1 MNILH
6 KVTLETLKKN
16 RVRTVVTIIG
26 IMLSAAMICA
36 VTTFVSST
44 KNYLHDYLVYGNGS
58 WHGALHEAE
67 WTVCTDIRSDSRI
80 ENVAYGQLL
89 GYAKVDSKN
98 EFKPYLFVIA
108 GDKKA
113 FRETMPIHI
122 TSGTYPKNSGEILL
136 PDHLKTNGGVI
147 YHIGDTLTLELGDRV
162 LDDGRT
168 MGQYNPGYVST
179 PDGDK
184 PNDEELVIR
193 ETRTYQV
200 VGFYERP
207 VFEPYTAPGYTAIT
221 LTDGTL
227 GGAYKYDLYFRAKD
241 AAETGTIHAEYIRK
255 YGLGGTTNSDVLMAE
270 GAIYYDG
277 FSSAVYSLA
286 LIAMALILFGS
297 VSLIY
302 NAFSISVSERTKQ
315 FGLLSSIGATK
326 AQMKHMVLFEALA
339 VSAVG
344 IPLGIGV
351 GIGGIAVTLQL
362 MGHRFSSIFHYDAPM
377 RVSVSLLSVVVAC
390 VVALVTVLISAWL
403 PSRRAMKVSAVE
415 AIRQQQDIRASKK
428 PVKTSKLTYFFF
440 GLPGVIATK
449 HYKRNRKKYRST
461 VASLF
466 MSIVLFVSTSAFT
479 DALLQSVRMGS
490 AGGSFDLRI
499 AATDGALENSV
510 VASRN
515 ELTAQIAALKS
526 VDHAACAEG
535 FGIYMTV
542 ETKYLTPS
550 VVNTLNDLNTG
561 EPVGDKREAS
571 VRVKAVF
578 VNDEAFR
585 ALLRE
590 NKLDE
595 SKYMNP
601 EAPLAVAV
609 DVSVVFDRAAGKH
622 IQLNLLKTH
631 NATLNAEYAR
641 EIEGYYYHGIQK
653 GPDGTWMH
661 LYVGK
666 ENGEELFLTEE
677 EAVRHLTMEVGHT
690 IKEMPY
696 FVTNGEMLTV
706 IYPESHFDAVMQDTQ
721 DPDFGTPY
729 VYVLADNHAKAE
741 SEIQNLLIELDF
753 HVGVY
758 NAAAV
763 AEEERNIVVILR
775 VFVYGFTALLSLIAA
790 ANIFNTISTNVHLR
804 RREFAMLKSVGMT
817 AGGFRR
823 MMCFECLLYGS
834 RALLFGL
841 PVSGVISYLIWLS
854 ASDGFEYPF
863 TLPWE
868 AMGTSALC
876 VFTVVFVTMLYAMG
890 KIRQANPIDALKN
903 ENL

>member
-16 RVRTVVTIIG
+16 RVRTIVTIIG

-36 VTTFVSST
+36 VTTFVSSM
-44 KNYLHDYLVYGNGS
+44 KNYLYDYLIYGNGS
-58 WHGALHEAE
+58 WHGMLQEAGWE
-67 WTVCTDIRSDSRI
+67 AYNDLTDDSRI

-98 EFKPYLFVIA
+98 QFKPYLFVIG
-108 GDKKA
+108 GDKKS
-113 FRETMPIHI
+113 FRDTMPIHI
-122 TSGTYPKNSGEILL
+122 TSGTYPQNNGEILL
-136 PDHLKTNGGVI
+136 PEHLRTNGGVT
-147 YHIGDTLTLELGDRV
+147 YHIGDTLTLALGDRV
-162 LDDGRT
+162 LDSGWVL
-168 MGQYNPGYVST
+168 GQNNPGYVST

-184 PNDEELVIR
+184 PNDEKLVIR
-193 ETRTYQV
+193 ETRTYKV

-221 LTDGTL
+221 VSDGIL
-227 GGAYKYDLYFRAKD
+227 GGAYQYDIYFRAKD
-241 AAETGTIHAEYIRK
+241 AADTNAIYTEYIRK
-255 YGLGGTTNSDVLMAE
+255 YELGGTTNSDVLMAE

-326 AQMKHMVLFEALA
+326 KQMKHMVLFEALA
-339 VSAVG
+339 VSAAG

-362 MGHRFSSIFHYDAPM
+362 IGHRFSSFFNYDAPM
-377 RVSVSLLSVVVAC
+377 RVSVSLPSVVIAC

-415 AIRQQQDIRASKK
+415 AIRQQQDIRANKK

-479 DALLQSVRMGS
+479 DALLQSVHMGS
-490 AGGSFDLRI
+490 DGGSFDLRI

-510 VASRN
+510 VASRD
-515 ELTAQIAALKS
+515 ELTAQIRALKS
-526 VDHAACAEG
+526 VDRAACAEG

-542 ETKYLTPS
+542 ETKYLTSS
-550 VVNTLNDLNTG
+550 VVNKLTDLNTG
-561 EPVGDKREAS
+561 ERVGDKDEAS

-578 VNDEAFR
+578 VDDEAFR
-585 ALLRE
+585 VLLRE

-601 EAPLAVAV
+601 EAPMAVAV
-609 DVSVVFDRAAGKH
+609 DVSVVFDREAGKYT
-622 IQLNLLKTH
+622 QLDLLKG
-631 NATLNAEYAR
+631 NEATLYAEYAR
-641 EIEGYYYHGIQK
+641 EIEGYNYHGTQK
-653 GPDGTWMH
+653 RPDGTLLH
-661 LYVGK
+661 RYVRQ
-666 ENGEELFLTEE
+666 EDGEELLLTEE
-677 EAVRHLTMEVGHT
+677 EAIRYLTMEVGHT
-690 IKEMPY
+690 IRKLPY
-696 FVTNGEMLTV
+696 FVINSEMLTM
-706 IYPESHFDAVMQDTQ
+706 IYPQSHFDAVMQDTQ
-721 DPDFGTPY
+721 NPDWGVPY
-729 VYVLADNHAKAE
+729 VYVQAKEHTKAE
-741 SEIQNLLIELDF
+741 VEIQNLLNELDF
-753 HVGVY
+753 HVGV
-758 NAAAV
+758 NNVAAA

-775 VFVYGFTALLSLIAA
+775 VFVYGFTVLLSLISA
-790 ANIFNTISTNVHLR
+790 ANIFNTISTNIHLR

-834 RALLFGL
+834 RALLWGL

-854 ASDGFEYPF
+854 ASDGFEYAF
-863 TLPWE
+863 VLPWG
-868 AMGTSALC
+868 AMGIATLC

-890 KIRQANPIDALKN
+890 KIEKTNPIDALKN

>member
-16 RVRTVVTIIG
+16 RVRTIVTIIG

-36 VTTFVSST
+36 VTTFVSSM
-44 KNYLHDYLVYGNGS
+44 KNYLYDYLIYGNGS
-58 WHGALHEAE
+58 WHGMLQETGWE
-67 WTVCTDIRSDSRI
+67 TYTDLRSDARV
-80 ENVAYGQLL
+80 EDVAYGQLL
-89 GYAKVDSKN
+89 GYAKIDSKN
-98 EFKPYLFVIA
+98 QFKPYLFVMG

-113 FRETMPIHI
+113 FRDTMPIHI
-122 TSGTYPKNSGEILL
+122 TSGTYPQNSGEILL
-136 PDHLKTNGGVI
+136 PEHLRTNGGVT
-147 YHIGDTLTLELGDRV
+147 YNIGDTLTLALGDRMLEGQWV
-162 LDDGRT
+162 L
-168 MGQYNPGYVST
+168 GQYNPGYVST

-184 PNDEELVIR
+184 PNDEELRVR
-193 ETRTYQV
+193 ESRTYKV

-221 LTDGTL
+221 VADSVL
-227 GGAYKYDLYFRAKD
+227 GGGYKYDLYFRAKD
-241 AAETGTIHAEYIRK
+241 ASDTNAIHTEYIRK
-255 YGLGGTTNSDVLMAE
+255 YETGGTTNSDVLMAE
-270 GAIYYDG
+270 GVVYYDG

-326 AQMKHMVLFEALA
+326 IQMKHMVLFEALA

-351 GIGGIAVTLQL
+351 GIGGIAITLQL
-362 MGHRFSSIFHYDAPM
+362 IGHRFSSFFNYDAPM
-377 RVSVSLLSVVVAC
+377 RVSVSLLSVVIAC

-479 DALLQSVRMGS
+479 DALLQSVHMGS

-526 VDHAACAEG
+526 VDRAACAEG

-542 ETKYLTPS
+542 ETRYLTPS
-550 VVNTLNDLNTG
+550 VLNKLTDLNTG
-561 EPVGDKREAS
+561 ESVGDKEEAS

-578 VNDEAFR
+578 VDDEAFR

-590 NKLDE
+590 NKLNE

-609 DVSVVFDRAAGKH
+609 DVSVQFDREAGKYT
-622 IQLNLLKTH
+622 QLDLLKG
-631 NATLNAEYAR
+631 NEATLHAEYAR

-661 LYVGK
+661 LYVRQ
-666 ENGEELFLTEE
+666 EDNTELFLTEE
-677 EAVRHLTMEVGHT
+677 EAMRHLTMEVGHT
-690 IKEMPY
+690 IKELPY
-696 FVTNGEMLTV
+696 FVVGGEVLTM

-721 DPDFGTPY
+721 NPDWGVPY
-729 VYVLADNHAKAE
+729 VYVQAKEHTKAE
-741 SEIQNLLIELDF
+741 VEIQNLLNELDF
-753 HVGVY
+753 HVGVS
-758 NAAAV
+758 NVAAA

-775 VFVYGFTALLSLIAA
+775 VFVYGFTVLLSLISA
-790 ANIFNTISTNVHLR
+790 ANIFNTISTNIHLR

-817 AGGFRR
+817 AGGFNR

-834 RALLFGL
+834 RALLWGL

-854 ASDGFEYPF
+854 ASDGFEYAF
-863 TLPWE
+863 TLPWG
-868 AMGTSALC
+868 AMGTSILC

-890 KIRQANPIDALKN
+890 KIKKDNPIDALKN